1 MFCHARYSLLLS
13 DLDCSENLGSS
24 CRGGREHGHGVAQFL
39 NPARQAFHLGL
50 WLPPL
55 KYA

>member
-24 CRGGREHGHGVAQFL
+24 CRGGREHSHGVAQFL
-39 NPARQAFHLGL
+39 NPARQAFHLGIR
-50 WLPPL
+50 LPPL